1 VLVPLLLGLLHAAV
15 DATTV
20 SVTLR
25 STQLGPLPM
34 GSAFALILGYDLVAF
49 AGQVPLG
56 WLTDR
61 FWSPRRAMSAG
72 VLLSL
77 LSLLLAGQGPIA
89 AVIAAGLGNALFH
102 LGAGAM
108 VLGFGLEKAAPVGVF
123 VAPGALGL
131 AFGMAYGPKTGPLW
145 PLAIAVAIL
154 VAVAWVAE
162 RASANR
168 SATSREDSMQV
179 RQNHACA
186 AGPRAVA
193 WVLVLLLFSVF
204 IRSVVGSFATSGY
217 ERTELLLFGIPAA
230 ACLGK
235 GLGGIIADRFGWS
248 ETTTLALLF
257 SLPLIVF
264 APPTP
269 LLLLGLFFFQM
280 TMPVTLTATARLLP
294 QHLATAFGFTCLA
307 LVLGMLPKAI
317 SAFVFLGNRAL
328 LAVWILLGVATLYL
342 ALRRLGF
349 EDAVFRRLPVRAKE

>member
-1 VLVPLLLGLLHAAV
+1 MLVPLLLGLLHAAV

-34 GSAFALILGYDLVAF
+34 GSTVALILGYDFVAF

-61 FWSPRRAMSAG
+61 FWSPRGAMSAG
-72 VLLSL
+72 VLLTM
-77 LSLLLAGQGPIA
+77 LSLMLSGQGAIA
-89 AVIAAGLGNALFH
+89 PVVAAGLGNALFH

-108 VLGFGLEKAAPVGVF
+108 VLGLGLERAGPVGVF

-131 AFGMAYGPKTGPLW
+131 AFGMAYGPKTNPLW
-145 PLAIAVAIL
+145 PLAIAVL
-154 VAVAWVAE
+154 LLFAVAWMVE
-162 RASANR
+162 RDSANHA
-168 SATSREDSMQV
+168 ATSQKAPTQV
-179 RQNHACA
+179 RGNRACA
-186 AGPRAVA
+186 ATPRAVP
-193 WVLVLLLFSVF
+193 WLLGLLLFSVF

-217 ERTELLLFGIPAA
+217 ERTELMLFGIPVA

-235 GLGGIIADRFGWS
+235 GLGGIVADRFGWS
-248 ETTTLALLF
+248 ATTTLALLC
-257 SLPLIVF
+257 SLPFITF
-264 APPTP
+264 APPPP

-294 QHLATAFGFTCLA
+294 QRLATAFGLTCLA

-317 SAFVFLGNRAL
+317 SSLGFLGNRAL
-328 LAVWILLGVATLYL
+328 LAVWILLGMAALYH
-342 ALRRLGF
+342 ALWRLGF
-349 EDAVFRRLPVRAKE
+349 EDAVFRRLALRAKE